1 MFQALF
7 KQWLNEIGIIIIII
21 IVILSFVTIA
31 VIIIVII
38 IIPLLQWGNQSIER
52 LVIYPR
58 SQR

>member
-7 KQWLNEIGIIIIII
+7 KQWLNEIGIIIIIT

-31 VIIIVII
+31 VVII